1 MKQEY
6 VNEKLQYIT
15 AHHPS
20 YESLNNKIVDQT
32 YEFVWGLQNA
42 DGGISNVRA
51 AKTGGDLKT
60 READI
65 IRQWIISLVSDGYAG
80 YGKFMLTAWLTKY
93 KVGDYTIP
101 HDHRPA
107 TFSFVYFV
115 KTPKGSSPLIFT
127 NSGKRIKAE
136 EGKIVIFPGRLLHH
150 VPKNKCEGRMTL
162 AGNGFFADNDAF

>member
-1 MKQEY
+1 M
-6 VNEKLQYIT
+6 
-15 AHHPS
+15 
-20 YESLNNKIVDQT
+20 
-32 YEFVWGLQNA
+32 
-42 DGGISNVRA
+42 
-51 AKTGGDLKT
+51 
-60 READI
+60 
-65 IRQWIISLVSDGYAG
+65 
-80 YGKFMLTAWLTKY
+80 
-93 KVGDYTIP
+93 
-101 HDHRPA
+101 